1 MGETTN
7 EVVNEVSDT
16 VGEAVNEVSTKI
28 SGGTV
33 VTGVLASAGAAVI
46 VYGAVKLFKA
56 IKKHVEAKKS
66 ESNDDIS
73 DDDFDDGNDEEAGFK
88 EV

>member
-1 MGETTN
+1 MGEITN

-33 VTGVLASAGAAVI
+33 VTGVLASAGVAVI
-46 VYGAVKLFKA
+46 VYGAVKLFKV
-56 IKKHVEAKKS
+56 IKKHVAAKKS
-66 ESNDDIS
+66 DSDDDIS
-73 DDDFDDGNDEEAGFK
+73 DDDFDDSDEEAGFK